1 MTIADRPHNRGF
13 SLVEVTLAI
22 GIVGFG
28 VIAILGLIP
37 VGTKS
42 GGDAI
47 DATRTALIG
56 KDAQARARAT
66 VTYATFASAMDVT
79 LPTGFYDREGNYL
92 GTSVTAAATYR
103 VDGTVHGSWG
113 TAAPVNVD
121 ATVMRAVTVQ
131 LRWPVNTAT
140 GAALG
145 SNARSFSFY
154 VRRP

>member
-1 MTIADRPHNRGF
+1 MTTRRERRTRGF

-22 GIVGFG
+22 GIVAFG

-56 KDAQARARAT
+56 QDAQARVKASA
-66 VTYATFASAMDVT
+66 TYAMFSAATDVT
-79 LPTGFYDREGNYL
+79 LPISFYDREGNYL
-92 GTSVTAAATYR
+92 GTSATPAAIYR
-103 VDGTVHGSWG
+103 VDATVHGSWG

-121 ATVMRAVTVQ
+121 ASVLRPVTVQ
-131 LRWPVNTAT
+131 LRWPVNTT
-140 GAALG
+140 SGAAVG
-145 SNARSFSFY
+145 NNSKSFTLY
-154 VRRP
+154 VRHP